1 MYTESTQD
9 QAEEIV
15 NTLTTP
21 EKEVFERSSQLFASM
36 NTSEGNYSNRAMDT
50 RIKQRPTQSDL
61 KTINGLVE
69 QNKVVPWETPFA
81 YLWLAN
87 CVLYSVVMTFLV
99 LKGWKKDPKDKT
111 TRRAH
116 ENYSWRNKFLEIA
129 GEVRKKLSIATAE
142 LSRIK
147 ENQKL
152 TKRGEKKPLSPAKGV
167 QIFVS
172 VVAEKQKSLLRKL
185 KVSFGRKRR
194 QEEAKVLNRQFK
206 EDPGRVYA
214 TITMMAEEDPDNA
227 RPKYKVARNED
238 QTSASKGVFCDIVE
252 AEEF

>member
-1 MYTESTQD
+1 MHTESTQD

-15 NTLTTP
+15 HALTTP
-21 EKEVFERSSQLFASM
+21 EKELFERSLQLFASV
-36 NTSEGNYSNRAMDT
+36 NTSEGDYSNHAIDT
-50 RIKQRPTQSDL
+50 RIKQRPTQSDP
-61 KTINGLVE
+61 KTINKVINGLVE

-87 CVLYSVVMTFLV
+87 CVLYSVVVTFLV

-116 ENYSWRNKFLEIA
+116 ENDSWRNKFLEIA

-147 ENQKL
+147 ENRKL
-152 TKRGEKKPLSPAKGV
+152 TKRWKKNRSLLQKECRPLSASSL
-167 QIFVS
+167 VS
-172 VVAEKQKSLLRKL
+172 YIEKQKSLLRKL

-206 EDPGRVYA
+206 EDPCQVHA
-214 TITMMAEEDPDNA
+214 PITIMAEEDPDNT
-227 RPKYKVARNED
+227 RPKYKLARNED
-238 QTSASKGVFCDIVE
+238 QTSASRCV
-252 AEEF
+252 